1 MKVKE
6 MKDLLSLFED
16 RKYDDYNI
24 VFWDY
29 ARQKAMDG
37 HFGGLS
43 HPEKEISIPISVVGE
58 EYTPKVEVN
67 GLPAII
73 PSPFVEG
80 KNAYLHKNEDANLS
94 GIKYTR
100 YFYVCEATGN
110 QFDTTSSSTFSMC
123 EYYCEECKRL
133 KNLLKEKGVSV
144 KEMWEKIG
152 TDR

>member
-43 HPEKEISIPISVVGE
+43 HPEKEIF
-58 EYTPKVEVN
+58 
-67 GLPAII
+67 I
-73 PSPFVEG
+73 PSPIVEG